1 MKEMKYVAI
10 LVLCL
15 LALSA
20 VNVSAATFYN
30 CSLKNITQSVDGE
43 TIIIFGPAEGE
54 TRFIDDARISI
65 DPYSEGSKGMMA
77 VALTAA
83 SMNKDI
89 VVRLNDEP
97 SYDIIE
103 PASKIS
109 LSLE

>member
-1 MKEMKYVAI
+1 MKTVKYVAI

-15 LALSA
+15 LALSV
-20 VNVSAATFYN
+20 VNVSAATFYT
-30 CSLKNITQSVDGE
+30 CTLKNITQSVDG
-43 TIIIFGPAEGE
+43 TSIIIFGPAEGE
-54 TRFIDDARISI
+54 TRFTEDARISI
-65 DPYSEGSKGMMA
+65 DPYSEGAKGMLA

-89 VVRLNDEP
+89 VVRLNNEP
-97 SYDIIE
+97 SYDVIE